1 MGREKVSNIIPTP
14 WSYITYVALNC
25 SRAMEFAFND
35 AFIKVIKTIVMFVMI
50 VNEWIKE
57 KIIMPVATVLL
68 MVWNVLMEIIRAVR
82 GDDLYQP
89 VVSQTMDETS

>member
-1 MGREKVSNIIPTP
+1 
-14 WSYITYVALNC
+14 
-25 SRAMEFAFND
+25 MEFAFND

-50 VNEWIKE
+50 V
-57 KIIMPVATVLL
+57 
-68 MVWNVLMEIIRAVR
+68 VWNVLMEIVRAVR

>member
-1 MGREKVSNIIPTP
+1 
-14 WSYITYVALNC
+14 VALNC

-50 VNEWIKE
+50 V
-57 KIIMPVATVLL
+57 
-68 MVWNVLMEIIRAVR
+68 VWNVLMEIVRAVR

-89 VVSQTMDETS
+89 VVSQTMDEYS